1 MNHVM
6 GSIKPYFGHN
16 FTILQVS
23 GSVTRKLMKIS
34 SKIWKKWSKDSKKS
48 TLIGKSSQKI
58 PKYLNYLEKVAKRFK
73 NIYIIWKK

>member
-23 GSVTRKLMKIS
+23 GSVTRNLMKIS
-34 SKIWKKWSKDSKKS
+34 SKIWKKWPKS
-48 TLIGKSSQKI
+48 AKISALFGKSGQKV
-58 PKYLNYLEKVAKRFK
+58 PKYL
-73 NIYIIWKK
+73 IIWKKWPKD